1 MTMYK
6 QAVRESAVI
15 LCAAIFLGLAYT
27 FVTDKGFFGKPKAR
41 VEPVSLGPP
50 PSSIDLAEAKSLFE
64 NNDAVFVDAR
74 HYFDYRRGHIR
85 SAINLPLA
93 DFDNRGET
101 IASLPK
107 GRTIIVYCDASE
119 CNSSIELAAKL
130 YERGFGGVRIFF
142 GGWEDWISSKLPT
155 ETSQ

>member
-1 MTMYK
+1 MTEYR

-15 LCAAIFLGLAYT
+15 LCAAVFLGLSYT
-27 FVTDKGFFGKPKAR
+27 FLTEKGFFGKPKAK

-50 PSSIDLAEAKSLFE
+50 PSSISLPEARILFE
-64 NNDAVFVDAR
+64 SNSALFIDAR
-74 HYFDYRRGHIR
+74 HFFDFRRGHIR
-85 SAINLPLA
+85 SAINIPLA
-93 DFDNRGET
+93 DFDNRGEM

-107 GRTIIVYCDASE
+107 DKSLVVYCDAAE
-119 CNSSIELAAKL
+119 CNSSIELSAKL

-142 GGWEDWISSKLPT
+142 GGWQDWTANKLPT